1 LKISLRISAFFAPVL
16 LLSGFS
22 LAVLADGSGGSGRP
36 APWVGQTFWG
46 EECQGSRIPFGP
58 YDYTEREKYK
68 SQLFITEEYHYTKRI
83 ANLQQD
89 STTAAINDI
98 QYTLMA
104 WPNHH
109 GALYSAFQYRKM
121 VRGSWPQNANSATPV
136 ECHLMRAINFA
147 PNDPIPYM
155 IQGLLLHD
163 FEHYDEALES
173 FRKANKLMPND
184 VITLYNMG
192 LTLVALEKYKEA
204 VKVAQQVYST
214 DFPLPGLKNKLS
226 SAGYW
231 PPGQKPAPQD
241 QAQEHPEEK
250 PKDGDT
256 ESSPPSVLEESVSAT
271 DQGVDA
277 AVVRQ

>member
-1 LKISLRISAFFAPVL
+1 VKIFPGFLRYLAPALVLAGASLYA
-16 LLSGFS
+16 
-22 LAVLADGSGGSGRP
+22 LADGSGGSGRP

-58 YDYTEREKYK
+58 YDYLEREKYRN
-68 SQLFITEEYHYTKRI
+68 QLFITEEYHFTKRI

-109 GALYSAFQYRKM
+109 GALYSALQYRKQ

-136 ECHLMRAINFA
+136 ECHLMRAINFS
-147 PNDPIPYM
+147 PNDPVPYM

-163 FEHYDEALES
+163 FEHYKEALVA

-184 VITLYNMG
+184 VITQYNMG
-192 LTLVALEKYKEA
+192 LTLVALEMYEEA
-204 VKVAQQVYST
+204 VEVAQQVYST

-226 SAGYW
+226 TAGYW
-231 PPGQKPAPQD
+231 PPGQKPAPEE
-241 QAQEHPEEK
+241 QAQENADAKPEK
-250 PKDGDT
+250 KAQ
-256 ESSPPSVLEESVSAT
+256 ESAAPSVAEESVSAV
-271 DQGVDA
+271 DQGVDTS
-277 AVVRQ
+277 VVRQ